1 MKITFYGAA
10 QNVTG
15 SKHLIETGGYRLL
28 LDCGMHQGR
37 RSEANKLNRQL
48 PFRGDLIDTV
58 ILSHGHLD
66 HCGMIPA
73 LVNDGF
79 KGRVYCA
86 SATAEVAASIM
97 RDSAMIQE
105 QDTAYFNRHHK
116 LSEWIEPLYTMYD
129 VDQATGRLESIPY
142 FRNSK
147 EWTTLTDSIRFKF
160 LDAGHILG
168 SAITVIE
175 IKEGSNVKTIAFTG
189 DLGQAG
195 VPILFSPEP
204 IKEQLDALLLES
216 TYGDRNHKPLGVA
229 VEELIGVVEQAI
241 KDKSKIIVPAFS
253 LGRTQE
259 LIYILHKLTDEKKI
273 PRLPIYID
281 SPLAVTLTDIFSK
294 YSHDFD
300 HETWQDFGSRS
311 EKPFAFRNLHYVRS
325 VEESKSLNDMKGPLM
340 IIAAS
345 GMAEGGRI
353 LHHLKN
359 NISDPTVTVLV
370 TGYQAQST
378 LGRRIQ
384 DGNSPVRIYGEEYT
398 IRARVLTLNEFS
410 AHADQAGLLQYLSG
424 IKSPKNIFLVHG
436 EVGPAQVFR

>member
-1 MKITFYGAA
+1 
-10 QNVTG
+10 
-15 SKHLIETGGYRLL
+15 
-28 LDCGMHQGR
+28 
-37 RSEANKLNRQL
+37 
-48 PFRGDLIDTV
+48 
-58 ILSHGHLD
+58 
-66 HCGMIPA
+66 
-73 LVNDGF
+73 
-79 KGRVYCA
+79 
-86 SATAEVAASIM
+86 
-97 RDSAMIQE
+97 
-105 QDTAYFNRHHK
+105 
-116 LSEWIEPLYTMYD
+116 
-129 VDQATGRLESIPY
+129 
-142 FRNSK
+142 
-147 EWTTLTDSIRFKF
+147 
-160 LDAGHILG
+160 
-168 SAITVIE
+168 
-175 IKEGSNVKTIAFTG
+175 
-189 DLGQAG
+189 
-195 VPILFSPEP
+195 
-204 IKEQLDALLLES
+204 
-216 TYGDRNHKPLGVA
+216 VA
-229 VEELIGVVEQAI
+229 VDELIGVVEQAI

-294 YSHDFD
+294 HSQDFD

-325 VEESKSLNDMKGPLM
+325 VEESKSLNDMKGPIM

-370 TGYQAQST
+370 TGYQAEST

-384 DGNSPVRIYGEEYT
+384 DGNSPVRIYGEEYK

-424 IKSPKNIFLVHG
+424 IQPPKNIFLVHG
-436 EVGPAQVFR
+436 EAGPAQTFCDILKKKYPGTNAVVPAPGQHAEI